1 MSDAS
6 ESEFWN
12 FTLSF
17 YARPGVSP
25 ACIALQDRHGRDVNI
40 LLFACW
46 VGLSGRGRL
55 AKADLDRAE
64 AVNGPWRR
72 SAIEKLR
79 AARRALKEEDRT
91 GPIAMLYEHAK
102 ALELAAEKIAQ
113 LRLQSL
119 APAAAVRSAGERAA
133 DAAAS
138 LALYLPDA
146 EAKAAA
152 APIFAAIE
160 AAAAL

>member
-1 MSDAS
+1 MSEP

-12 FTLSF
+12 FTLGF

-25 ACIALQDRHGRDVNI
+25 ACIALQDKHGRDVNI
-40 LLFACW
+40 VLYACW

-55 AKADLDRAE
+55 STADLDRAE

-72 SAIEKLR
+72 GAIEKLR

-91 GPIAMLYEHAK
+91 GQIAELYEAAK
-102 ALELAAEKIAQ
+102 QLELAAERIAQ

-119 APAAAVRSAGERAA
+119 ARPPGERSAGERAA
-133 DAAAS
+133 DATAS
-138 LALYLPDA
+138 LALYLADPDA
-146 EAKAAA
+146 RAVA
-152 APIFAAIE
+152 APIFAAIDS
-160 AAAAL
+160 ARAG